1 MSCVLFLGTIRVLDW
16 KGFSSHEI
24 IDSLFV
30 PILKKYEATKT
41 QMQQFVTGVVEL
53 SDMLSEHQRV

>member
-1 MSCVLFLGTIRVLDW
+1 MLDW
-16 KGFSSHEI
+16 KGFSSHKI

-30 PILKKYEATKT
+30 LILKKYEATKT